1 MIVNLAAS
9 SQLLHQT
16 LFNLRISC
24 LKMWSGCDTESL
36 SKIRKELSAMH
47 IFVSWKPKH
56 ELAIAFRKA
65 VLKASIQNL
74 LFCKHQIIEQ

>member
-1 MIVNLAAS
+1 
-9 SQLLHQT
+9 
-16 LFNLRISC
+16 
-24 LKMWSGCDTESL
+24 
-36 SKIRKELSAMH
+36 MH